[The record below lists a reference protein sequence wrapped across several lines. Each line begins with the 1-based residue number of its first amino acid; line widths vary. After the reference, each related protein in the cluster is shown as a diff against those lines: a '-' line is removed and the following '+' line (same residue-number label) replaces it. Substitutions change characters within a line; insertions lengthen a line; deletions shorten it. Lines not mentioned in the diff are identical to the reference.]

1 MIMNNMYKTGASLAT
16 VAIVAAVGFSV
27 MNPAPALAARANK
40 AQDAIWAH
48 GELYDTV
55 ITDTAF
61 KSPPT
66 QSTDVIFSFGDSGL
80 EGQRSVADAAPGDPK
95 YNGGRWNVM
104 LVTFTELGMTVHDP
118 DGDGVVNFELMDAET
133 VLAHAELGHLEIT
146 AAGVYFECP
155 MIPNEGRN

>member
-1 MIMNNMYKTGASLAT
+1 MINTYKAGASLITIA
-16 VAIVAAVGFSV
+16 VVVAAGFAV
-27 MNPAPALAARANK
+27 MNPSSALAAGANK

-55 ITDTAF
+55 LTDTAF
-61 KSPPT
+61 KSPPG

-80 EGQRSVADAAPGDPK
+80 NGQRSVAEAAPGDPE

-155 MIPNEGRN
+155 MIPNQRRN